1 MNRPKIPLIGG
12 TLTISLVEKRCTPKA
27 GGGPL
32 RSPKDRLLASIQKD
46 SKLNGSAPSDEVE
59 NFKFEVKWEPMKGAL
74 GVHLT
79 PELERSEDGEF
90 DVVRTVQC
98 HALIISDAL
107 MCFAES
113 TRPEF

>member
-1 MNRPKIPLIGG
+1 MNRPKVPLIGG
-12 TLTISLVEKRCTPKA
+12 TLRISLVEKRCTPKA

-59 NFKFEVKWEPMKGAL
+59 NFMFEVKWEPMKGAL

-79 PELERSEDGEF
+79 PELERSGVGEF
-90 DVVRTVQC
+90 DVVRAAKYNV
-98 HALIISDAL
+98 LFISNAL
-107 MCFAES
+107 MYFVEPP
-113 TRPEF
+113 RLEL

>member
-1 MNRPKIPLIGG
+1 MNRPKVPLIGG
-12 TLTISLVEKRCTPKA
+12 TLRISLVEKRCTPKA

-59 NFKFEVKWEPMKGAL
+59 NFMFEVKWEPMKGAL

-79 PELERSEDGEF
+79 PELERLEVGEF
-90 DVVRTVQC
+90 DVVRTAKYN
-98 HALIISDAL
+98 ALIISNAL
-107 MCFAES
+107 MRLPES
-113 TRPEF
+113 ARPEF